1 MLDLSNRT
9 FLITGAARGIGAA
22 IATEFA
28 QAGAAIALSDV
39 NQHIPGLDYETGS
52 ATALAET
59 AAQIR
64 QNNPGAKII
73 TASVDV
79 RNYDQLRDLAARAKS
94 EFGTLDG
101 AIANAGIASWPT
113 STWQAS
119 EEQWQT
125 MLDVN
130 LTGAW
135 NTARAVIP
143 EIMDGGR
150 GGSILFMSST
160 AGLKPVA
167 TIGHYAAAKAGQ
179 IGLMKAL
186 ALELA
191 PHSIR
196 VNTIHPGGTGTEMTQ
211 NPAAEHWQ
219 ATAPGVSETLALPL
233 PIHRMETTD
242 VAHLARWL
250 VSDEARYITGTTQ
263 VLDAGA
269 LLR

>member
-113 STWQAS
+113 ST
-119 EEQWQT
+119 
-125 MLDVN
+125 
-130 LTGAW
+130 
-135 NTARAVIP
+135 
-143 EIMDGGR
+143 
-150 GGSILFMSST
+150 
-160 AGLKPVA
+160 
-167 TIGHYAAAKAGQ
+167 
-179 IGLMKAL
+179 
-186 ALELA
+186 
-191 PHSIR
+191 
-196 VNTIHPGGTGTEMTQ
+196 
-211 NPAAEHWQ
+211 
-219 ATAPGVSETLALPL
+219 
-233 PIHRMETTD
+233 
-242 VAHLARWL
+242 
-250 VSDEARYITGTTQ
+250 
-263 VLDAGA
+263 
-269 LLR
+269 